1 MKSKE
6 ITICGKKVML
16 AYCYATEIAFHG
28 YTGKD
33 FTAFINESSM
43 QKNVSPN
50 NAMYAIISAIF
61 AYYEANEEESPIVDK
76 DLMFHASPEEIKAA
90 FVAVTQLYREWY
102 NLPAG
107 EQEKSIED
115 DPKKKRRKGKNS

>member
-28 YTGKD
+28 YTEKD
-33 FTAFINESSM
+33 FTTFINESYK
-43 QKNVSPN
+43 QQNISPN
-50 NAMYAIISAIF
+50 YVMYAIISAIF
-61 AYYEANEEESPIVDK
+61 AYYEAHEEESPIVDN
-76 DLMFHASPEEIKAA
+76 DLMFHATPEEIKAA
-90 FVAVTQLYREWY
+90 FIAVTQLYREWY

-107 EQEKSIED
+107 EQEKNTED
-115 DPKKKRRKGKNS
+115 DPKRKRRKGKNS